1 MCSMSADG
9 REFPRR
15 DPLGFGLRTRG
26 LLAGV
31 VSSER
36 GAPIGLSA
44 RQRYL
49 LKVATTERT
58 P

>member
-1 MCSMSADG
+1 MAHTVSDSQ
-9 REFPRR
+9 
-15 DPLGFGLRTRG
+15 TRG